1 MKKQA
6 ILATLTIAL
15 LTACGGGSDNN
26 NTAAAIRP
34 ADTRPGNNTPA
45 DGG

>member
-1 MKKQA
+1 MKNQV

-15 LTACGGGSDNN
+15 LSACGGGSDNN

-34 ADTRPGNNTPA
+34 ADTRQPG
-45 DGG
+45 